1 MPVMV
6 SAANANRSFSR
17 VLREVRNG
25 ASVTVTSH
33 GRAVARIVPIADG
46 ESVRSEARSVLFN
59 RLRSARMRKTAAWK
73 RDDLY
78 RRSR

>member
-1 MPVMV
+1 MSALV

-17 VLREVRNG
+17 VLRQVRAG

-33 GRAVARIVPIADG
+33 GRPVARIVPIADG
-46 ESVRSEARSVLFN
+46 EAVRSRARTTLFG
-59 RLRSARMRKTAAWK
+59 RLRGNRIRRAAAWK

-78 RRSR
+78 DTSR